1 MGAVGVFL
9 ALAVVGLTS
18 GDQATVRG
26 SYVAMDAATQYVI
39 VPLALASL
47 ATGIVQSLGTTWG
60 LFRHY
65 WVLVKLVVSTVATVV
80 LLLQVTTIDRLA
92 DAAARGPL
100 ARDELRPDRT
110 SMVVHAGIGL
120 LVLAVPM
127 VLSIFKPRGVT
138 PFGRNK
144 ERPAALA

>member
-1 MGAVGVFL
+1 M
-9 ALAVVGLTS
+9 
-18 GDQATVRG
+18 
-26 SYVAMDAATQYVI
+26 
-39 VPLALASL
+39 
-47 ATGIVQSLGTTWG
+47 QSLGTTWG

-65 WVLVKLVVSTVATVV
+65 WVVVKLVVSTVATVV

-100 ARDELRPDRT
+100 AGDELRADRT

-138 PFGRNK
+138 PFGRRK
-144 ERPAALA
+144 ERAAALA